1 MSMNYSKKNQNKN
14 RHHILLDPLQFA
26 QNPSSCTHDALPNS
40 LPSTPLHPYPLEH
53 QVRSLLVIDY
63 GSAFNTIVPLGSLTK
78 LSYLG
83 LYSSDSGTCGSWSII
98 TWMGSFTQQDRLGL
112 RKAGYSADK
121 TIKAMPLKS
130 ERHQQCRT
138 RAKRIA
144 GNPNSQQQIVF
155 SVAIRETLWSTA
167 DQDRGT
173 GGASSSDHQTVK
185 WHRDLSSSPTTL
197 IFSHW
202 RLLWLHCCLFWCIGY
217 VGRFMLVVSFFFSS
231 CTVSLVHTW
240 LYCVRQI
247 KLNLKLVLHLVAFCS
262 M

>member
-1 MSMNYSKKNQNKN
+1 MSMNYSKKQNKN

-26 QNPSSCTHDALPNS
+26 QNPSSCTNEALPNS
-40 LPSTPLHPYPLEH
+40 LPSTPLHPTPPTWPPGERLIL
-53 QVRSLLVIDY
+53 SLLVIDY

-98 TWMGSFTQQDRLGL
+98 TWMGSFTQQDRLAL

-121 TIKAMPLKS
+121 TIKATPLKS

-155 SVAIRETLWSTA
+155 SVVIRETLWSTG

-173 GGASSSDHQTVK
+173 GGASSSDH
-185 WHRDLSSSPTTL
+185 
-197 IFSHW
+197 
-202 RLLWLHCCLFWCIGY
+202 
-217 VGRFMLVVSFFFSS
+217 
-231 CTVSLVHTW
+231 
-240 LYCVRQI
+240 
-247 KLNLKLVLHLVAFCS
+247 
-262 M
+262 